1 MTEKADDD
9 CEILSKCNKVKDIAI
24 RKQNAKNRWR
34 LLARAILSE
43 STRECREEDD
53 SRVKKLSLSPINVVS
68 NMSQDFSGFEFVKIE
83 PMRKDDKTNYKI
95 IIDIDA
101 SRRFECNVHIE
112 KLWSVKDLIGFN
124 NTGNLSL
131 WASEAA
137 LSYYAMENLSIFENA
152 WVLELG
158 GGMFCLTALMIA
170 KYSNAFTVHLS
181 DGNEIAVQNV
191 KKSIILNDFQN
202 CFMKCSGSHYF
213 VACKGWKVIFK
224 TFSKKIITLHAASI
238 PRNSL
243 ASHFAVTHT
252 FSFAHFYLL

>member
-9 CEILSKCNKVKDIAI
+9 CEILSKSKSVKDIAI

-34 LLARAILSE
+34 ILARAILSE
-43 STRECREEDD
+43 SKRERCDDDDD
-53 SRVKKLSLSPINVVS
+53 SLVKKLSMSPINVVS

-95 IIDIDA
+95 RLDVD
-101 SRRFECNVHIE
+101 SCRFHCNVHIE

-137 LSYYAMENLSIFENA
+137 LSYYAMENLSIFDNA

-158 GGMFCLTALMIA
+158 GGMFCLSALMIA
-170 KYSNAFTVHLS
+170 KYSNAFLVHVT
-181 DGNEIAVQNV
+181 DGNEIAIQNV
-191 KKSIILNDFQN
+191 KKSIILNDFKN
-202 CFMKCSGSHYF
+202 CFMKCSGSHNF
-213 VACKGWKVIFK
+213 
-224 TFSKKIITLHAASI
+224 L
-238 PRNSL
+238 
-243 ASHFAVTHT
+243 
-252 FSFAHFYLL
+252 

>member
-1 MTEKADDD
+1 MTEKADDE
-9 CEILSKCNKVKDIAI
+9 CELLSKSNKSVKDVAI

-43 STRECREEDD
+43 KREYCDDD
-53 SRVKKLSLSPINVVS
+53 SLVKKLSISPINVVS

-95 IIDIDA
+95 RLDVN
-101 SRRFECNVHIE
+101 SRPFECNVHIE

-137 LSYYAMENLSIFENA
+137 LSHYAMENLSIFDNA

-158 GGMFCLTALMIA
+158 GGMFCLSALMIA
-170 KYSNAFTVHLS
+170 KYSNAFAVHLT
-181 DGNEIAVQNV
+181 DGNENAVQNV
-191 KKSIILNDFQN
+191 KKSIILNDFEN
-202 CFMKCSGSHYF
+202 CFMKCSGSHNF
-213 VACKGWKVIFK
+213 TLSVNELVCKGWTHFNFIKYKFLYLKAFNSIFK
-224 TFSKKIITLHAASI
+224 
-238 PRNSL
+238 
-243 ASHFAVTHT
+243 
-252 FSFAHFYLL
+252 LLLDKFLNFF